1 MTWTALGSASD
12 PLGTTQ
18 ADRSLVVGTVDFDDS
33 IDAAALASA
42 LRSNGIVDVEPYRK
56 LGRNQLRIA
65 MYPAVDPGDV
75 DALTACI
82 EYVVARLG

>member
-1 MTWTALGSASD
+1 
-12 PLGTTQ
+12 
-18 ADRSLVVGTVDFDDS
+18 
-33 IDAAALASA
+33 
-42 LRSNGIVDVEPYRK
+42 
-56 LGRNQLRIA
+56 LRIA